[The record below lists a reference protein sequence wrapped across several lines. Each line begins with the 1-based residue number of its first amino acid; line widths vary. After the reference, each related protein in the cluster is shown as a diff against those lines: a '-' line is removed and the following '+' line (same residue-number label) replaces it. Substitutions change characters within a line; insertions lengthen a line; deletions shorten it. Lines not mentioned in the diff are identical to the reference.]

1 MSIPKGYK
9 LPHLYPNTMVCKVN
23 KSFYVL
29 KHARKQWY
37 SKLSYT
43 LLSRVH
49 NHSTANYSLFT
60 KSINNNFITLLL

>member
-9 LPHLYPNTMVCKVN
+9 LPHLYPNTMVCKLN
-23 KSFYVL
+23 KGFYVL

-49 NHSTANYSLFT
+49 NHSTAD
-60 KSINNNFITLLL
+60 